1 MATALKPGN
10 RVTITGAGRT
20 GKWSPTT
27 GTVTTVRRNRVYV
40 HWDGTMFEDE
50 MQTWEVRP
58 AEPQDPTGR

>member
-1 MATALKPGN
+1 
-10 RVTITGAGRT
+10 
-20 GKWSPTT
+20 
-27 GTVTTVRRNRVYV
+27 VRRNRVYV